1 MRASIDCQLLDLF
14 QPKLKQSCVPHRHSM
29 TVSLENSSF
38 LHAFNKW
45 SLLMHDLML
54 QGKHRESVTNEI

>member
-1 MRASIDCQLLDLF
+1 MSLLIDWMLACVQASSQLLDLF
-14 QPKLKQSCVPHRHSM
+14 QPKLKQNCVPHRHSM

-45 SLLMHDLML
+45 SLLMHDLAL
-54 QGKHRESVTNEI
+54 

>member
-14 QPKLKQSCVPHRHSM
+14 QPKLKQNCVPHRHSM

-54 QGKHRESVTNEI
+54 